1 MEHITIGQITNAIT
15 LIMVIVGA
23 FATIYKFV
31 HDAFFDKLKC
41 LEGRLVKLEEETER
55 QGNDIKDSK
64 EERLLLMQGLLAC
77 LKGLKEQGCNGP
89 VTQGIIDIEE
99 YITQKSHK

>member
-1 MEHITIGQITNAIT
+1 MENITIGQITNAIT

-31 HDAFFDKLKC
+31 RDAFFDKLKC

>member
-31 HDAFFDKLKC
+31 HDAFFTKMKC
-41 LEGRLVKLEEETER
+41 LETRLDKIEEETKK
-55 QGNDIKDSK
+55 QGEDIKDSK

>member
-31 HDAFFDKLKC
+31 HDAFFSKIKCIEKRIDKI
-41 LEGRLVKLEEETER
+41 EEATNKQE
-55 QGNDIKDSK
+55 NDIKDSK

-77 LKGLKEQGCNGP
+77 LKGLKEKGCNGP
-89 VTQGIIDIEE
+89 VTQGIKDIEE
-99 YITQKSHK
+99 YITKKSHK